1 MLAVPL
7 ADQAC
12 GGFADFL
19 PSWFQVTFA
28 IHFGVLVDL
37 TFADVF
43 AVFFVFY
50 FTSGFFVLRVFFFS
64 LF

>member
-1 MLAVPL
+1 
-7 ADQAC
+7 
-12 GGFADFL
+12 
-19 PSWFQVTFA
+19 
-28 IHFGVLVDL
+28 VLVDL